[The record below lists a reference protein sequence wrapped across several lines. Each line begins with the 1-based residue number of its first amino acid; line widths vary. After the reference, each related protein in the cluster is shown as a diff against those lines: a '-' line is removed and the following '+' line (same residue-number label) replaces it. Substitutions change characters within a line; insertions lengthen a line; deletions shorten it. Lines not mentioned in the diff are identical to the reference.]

1 MNQIRHL
8 LSTILSIMLFS
19 SNAIASHGTQGG
31 TGTSEMQYILVGVSV
46 LIIALYVW
54 FKLYK

>member
-1 MNQIRHL
+1 
-8 LSTILSIMLFS
+8 MLFS
-19 SNAIASHGTQGG
+19 SNAIAYHGTEGG

-54 FKLYK
+54 FKFYK

>member
-1 MNQIRHL
+1 MNKFRY
-8 LSTILSIMLFS
+8 LSSIILSIMLFS
-19 SNAIASHGTQGG
+19 SNAIAYHSTEGG

-54 FKLYK
+54 FKFYK